1 LGFLGSTKNPRRA
14 GSGSCGSDPAKSAR
28 GQTRK
33 EAEAGLVAE
42 GNRKADG
49 AQLAAQSIQ
58 EPAQPNPPPSP
69 PVALKSNAAADP
81 TGLYGGQICYGSS
94 EGEPARCVKAQA
106 AVLHNKISGQWPAHD
121 PGATM
126 YLVGEVFPSGDVA
139 IHMHAER
146 ADGSRFA
153 IIDLVGKLR
162 DERIE
167 ASGGFRN
174 GRSVTL
180 DWRKNCAAAELSL
193 TG

>member
-1 LGFLGSTKNPRRA
+1 VTQQKALG
-14 GSGSCGSDPAKSAR
+14 
-28 GQTRK
+28 GQNRQG
-33 EAEAGLVAE
+33 AEAGLVAE

-49 AQLAAQSIQ
+49 AQLAAQSTR

-167 ASGGFRN
+167 ASGSFRN

-180 DWRKNCAAAELSL
+180 DWRKN
-193 TG
+193 